1 MKQTNQLKTILALI
15 QVFGILLVTQPEISG
30 QKLDRA
36 IEFPDIPG
44 FLTLKC
50 DFHTHSVLS
59 DGSVWPNIRV
69 EEAKRDGLDAISLTD
84 HIEYQP
90 HRNDIPHSDRNLG
103 FQLTRMAAEGSNLM
117 IINGAEITRSMP
129 PGHFNAI
136 FIQDVN
142 NLKKDDVL
150 EVFKE
155 ANHQQAF
162 VFWNHPHWTSQQ
174 PDGIAT
180 LDEIHMKLISD
191 GLIHGI
197 EIYNEDTFSDEALQI
212 ALEYNL
218 TILGNSDIH
227 GLIDWQF
234 NVAEGGH
241 RPTTLVFAADRTTDA
256 IRDALFLR
264 RTAVWF
270 DNTLVGASE
279 FLVPLVQ
286 ESLEVERLEKALVE
300 RLIIHNRSDAS
311 YIMENLS
318 EFNLHNQSS
327 VFTLPAHASTLI
339 QVKTVQE
346 LDSYLLRF
354 SVLNAITA
362 PGKHPEII
370 LEIK

>member
-1 MKQTNQLKTILALI
+1 MKHTNQLKTILALF
-15 QVFGILLVTQPEISG
+15 QVFGILLVTQPEIFG
-30 QKLDRA
+30 QRQDRA
-36 IEFPDIPG
+36 IEFPDLPG

-50 DFHTHSVLS
+50 DFHMHSVLS

-90 HRNDIPHSDRNLG
+90 HLNDIPHPDRNLG
-103 FQLTRMAAEGSNLM
+103 FQLTSSAAEGSNLM

-129 PGHFNAI
+129 PGHCNAI

-142 NLKKDDVL
+142 KLKQDDVMK
-150 EVFKE
+150 VFKE
-155 ANHQQAF
+155 ANNQQAF
-162 VFWNHPHWTSQQ
+162 IFWNHPHWTAQQ

-180 LDEIHMKLISD
+180 LDEMHQKLISE

-212 ALEYNL
+212 ALDHNL

-234 NVAEGGH
+234 HVSEGGH
-241 RPTTLVFAADRTTDA
+241 RPTTLIFATERTQEA

-286 ESLEVERLEKALVE
+286 ESLEVERVEKALVE
-300 RLIIHNRSDAS
+300 RLIIHNHSDAS
-311 YIMENLS
+311 YILENLS
-318 EFNLHNQSS
+318 EFNLHNQAS
-327 VFTLPAHASTLI
+327 VFTVPAHASTLI
-339 QVKTVQE
+339 QVKTIQE
-346 LDSYLLRF
+346 LDSYPLRF
-354 SVLNAITA
+354 KVLNAFTS
-362 PGKHPEII
+362 PGKHPEIT